1 MKVGEN
7 ESRWRDVGDGGL
19 LQSLLVSGFASHHGF
34 FFLSSVMPI
43 YMRCPEI

>member
-19 LQSLLVSGFASHHGF
+19 LQSLLVSGFTSHHGF
-34 FFLSSVMPI
+34 FSSVMPI